1 MAIKTKSK
9 IAATKTPKP
18 PKISRA
24 AAKSIDLQYNG
35 TEPLDISIKGYQA
48 ALNWYN
54 YVYDVDQARDW
65 VLDYMKRNGYS
76 KTDIADFRRAS
87 KYRIPTTIGWQARI
101 MMNGNVLESASMDF
115 FNSRL
120 SEVIEAGRR
129 EVVDEPVVADTP
141 SVPTPSIQDRIRA
154 KNDALL
160 SLAEV
165 EVVDERGVMYDFLM
179 RHEATASAANHL
191 KAFYQASYDEVMSED
206 EQVKEAFGKRLKAER
221 VFWQSV
227 MDDLDRYVGNKKA
240 TKVRKPREKK
250 QKSAVEMVKG
260 LNFQKE
266 FAPLKIVSINPA
278 EIIGASQLW
287 AYNTKT
293 RKLTKF
299 DAVGPN
305 GLQVKGASI
314 IGFDV
319 EKSSTKRLRKPDT
332 TIQSLLGAG
341 KVTLRRFMEEVKS
354 VASEAKGRINSDTIL
369 LRVVK

>member
-9 IAATKTPKP
+9 IAIKTSPKP

-24 AAKSIDLQYNG
+24 AARSIDLQYNG
-35 TEPLDISIKGYQA
+35 TEPLDISIKGYRA

-54 YVYDVDQARDW
+54 YEYDVDKAREW
-65 VLDYMKRNGYS
+65 IFEYMKRNGYS
-76 KTDIADFRRAS
+76 RTDIADARRTPKS
-87 KYRIPTTIGWQARI
+87 RIPLTIGWQARI
-101 MMNGNVLESASMDF
+101 MMNGNVLEPESMEYF
-115 FNSRL
+115 HSRL
-120 SEVIEAGRR
+120 TDVIERGRKTV
-129 EVVDEPVVADTP
+129 EPEPDEA
-141 SVPTPSIQDRIRA
+141 PTPVATRSIQDRIKA
-154 KNDALL
+154 KNESVLA
-160 SLAEV
+160 LAET
-165 EVVDERGVMYDFLM
+165 EVVDDRTSMYEFLL
-179 RHEATASAANHL
+179 RHEASASAANFI
-191 KAFYQASYDEVMSED
+191 KAAYQPIFDEVMLDD
-206 EQVKEAFGKRLKAER
+206 EQVKEAFGKKLKEER
-221 VFWQSV
+221 AFWQGV
-227 MDDLDRYVGNKKA
+227 MDDLDRFVGNKKA
-240 TKVRKPREKK
+240 TKIRKPREKK

-260 LNFQKE
+260 LTFQKE
-266 FAPLKIVSINPA
+266 FGPLKIVSVNPA

-299 DAVGPN
+299 ESIGPS

-341 KVTLRRFMEEVKS
+341 KVGLRKFMEEIAAVP
-354 VASEAKGRINSDTIL
+354 SEAKGRINSDTIL